1 MEDRDD
7 NQGGKVT
14 KMQPSTDFWI
24 WQLLVA
30 QAAWSWEVLLPQQR
44 LLIWQLPNRA
54 EAAGL
59 LEAGSAARRSGCSWK
74 PDLEL

>member
-1 MEDRDD
+1 
-7 NQGGKVT
+7 
-14 KMQPSTDFWI
+14 MQPNTDFWF

-30 QAAWSWEVLLPQQR
+30 QAAWSWEVPLPQQR

-54 EAAGL
+54 EAGL
-59 LEAGSAARRSGCSWK
+59 LEAGSAACRSGCSWK